1 MPKLTKRLIDL
12 MSPEKGDVFAWDD
25 DLPGFGVRVKPSG
38 VKSYLIQYRQHG
50 RSRRLTIGRHGVIT
64 PDEARRRARVELG
77 KVSQGE
83 DPAEQK
89 QQEHRAPMVSDLAHD
104 YLERHA
110 KPTKRPSSLRNDVS
124 MIERLILPRIGRQK
138 VDKVTQRD
146 LEPLILDMQAT
157 PYQANR
163 LRALLSK
170 MFSLAETWKWCTG
183 NPAKKLPKFQEQKR
197 DRWLKDDELKRL
209 FDALERHEGDA
220 SAMAVRMLILTGARK
235 NEVLASTWD
244 QFDLERNVWTKPSA
258 HTKQKRTEHVP
269 LSEIMLDLVRVWKA
283 RRGEA
288 SPYLFPN
295 RRTGL
300 PLTDIKKFWSNV
312 CEEAG
317 LSKVRLHDLRHTYAS
332 HLVSSGLS
340 LAIVGRLLGH
350 TQAQTTQR
358 YAHLADDPLREATE
372 RFAAKTQSIVKK
384 NN

>member
-1 MPKLTKRLIDL
+1 MPKLIKKFIDL
-12 MSPEKGDVFAWDD
+12 MAPEKADIFAWDD
-25 DLPGFGVRVKPSG
+25 ELPGFGVRVKPSG

-64 PDEARRRARVELG
+64 PDEARRRARIELG

-89 QQEHRAPMVSDLAHD
+89 HQEYAAPMVSDLARD

-124 MIERLILPRIGRQK
+124 MIERLILPRIGRLK
-138 VDKVTQRD
+138 VKNVSQRD

-170 MFSLAETWKWCTG
+170 MFSLAENWKWCVG

-197 DRWLKDDELKRL
+197 DRWLKDEELKHL
-209 FDALERHEGDA
+209 FEALDRHEGDA

-235 NEVLASTWD
+235 NEVLSSTWD
-244 QFDLERNVWTKPSA
+244 QYDFERCVWTKPSA

-269 LSEIMLDLVRVWKA
+269 LSEVALDLLKAWKDQN
-283 RRGEA
+283 GEA

-295 RRTGL
+295 RHTGQ
-300 PLTDIKKFWSNV
+300 PLTDIKKFWSSV

-317 LSKVRLHDLRHTYAS
+317 LSEVRLHDLRHTYAS

-372 RFAAKTQSIVKK
+372 RFAAKTKGLRT
-384 NN
+384 N